1 MRYSC
6 ISRGWIVN
14 KTYLIFKHE
23 FLQAVKKAGFFI
35 LTFIVPVLA
44 LLVIGAYQ
52 LVTALIEPS
61 AAEVTLVGYV
71 DRVGIFRDQ
80 TDQGLI
86 KLIPFASGEEA
97 TQALIH
103 KDISEY
109 IVIPADYTSS
119 GTIQRYTL
127 AKELVIPPVTAHLI
141 ESFLTWNLLRG
152 EVPPEVIASIVT
164 PLGIEVTRLDESG
177 DIAREQ
183 GSIGSIIVPAI
194 FALLLSFALM
204 LGATSLISGLG
215 EEKESRLIEVL
226 FSSVS
231 VRQLLIAKV
240 LALGTAGLLQ
250 VTVWLISAP
259 LLLRL
264 ASSTFGGFLSNIQL
278 PANFILLGIV
288 YFILGYLLFAILSV
302 TVGGISSSVSEAQS
316 LAMFYVMML
325 FVPLWFAGL
334 MISFPNNPIW
344 VVLSI
349 FPLTAPVQVMLRLGV
364 SDVPAWQIVTSI
376 ALLGISICAGLFFSP
391 KVFRTFMLMYGKR
404 PRLAEIIQG
413 LKTA

>member
-6 ISRGWIVN
+6 TSRGWIVN

-44 LLVIGAYQ
+44 LLAIGAHQ

-71 DRVGIFRDQ
+71 DQGGIFRDQ

-86 KLIPFASGEEA
+86 RLIPFASGEEA
-97 TQALIH
+97 TQGLIH

-127 AKELVIPPVTAHLI
+127 AKELMIPPVTAHLI

-152 EVPPEVIASIVT
+152 DVPPEVITSIVT
-164 PLGIEVTRLDESG
+164 PLSIEVTRLDESG

-183 GSIGSIIVPAI
+183 GSIGSIIVPAT

-204 LGATSLISGLG
+204 LGTTSLISGLG

-231 VRQLLIAKV
+231 VRQLLVAKV
-240 LALGTAGLLQ
+240 P
-250 VTVWLISAP
+250 SA
-259 LLLRL
+259 
-264 ASSTFGGFLSNIQL
+264 AF
-278 PANFILLGIV
+278 
-288 YFILGYLLFAILSV
+288 
-302 TVGGISSSVSEAQS
+302 
-316 LAMFYVMML
+316 
-325 FVPLWFAGL
+325 
-334 MISFPNNPIW
+334 
-344 VVLSI
+344 
-349 FPLTAPVQVMLRLGV
+349 
-364 SDVPAWQIVTSI
+364 
-376 ALLGISICAGLFFSP
+376 
-391 KVFRTFMLMYGKR
+391 
-404 PRLAEIIQG
+404 
-413 LKTA
+413 